1 MVRRQQQTSCL
12 SLPTNVQSR
21 ILQQTALWHGTKRAK
36 IEFQNRS
43 QGWIQ
48 HNHSSGRD
56 KKISD
61 CLLLVLQIRLLS
73 QNKPML
79 QSYAGMTAE
88 GSCLCDSA
96 REEISCMFRLNRS
109 LQTQVTQWV
118 YNLSGNTSR
127 RDTVPCI
134 FILSSLSKSVSWSC
148 TFCAMSVNLAIYGIM
163 PMLLPVGSTES
174 ICECSPRQEKLQE
187 YNW

>member
-1 MVRRQQQTSCL
+1 MRVNKWQRPDLFLINVEAITKQCKDFPYKGQSIRRAIKQTIWEKCVFLSTNWAGRQRENTLMNMQLEDKGLVIVRRQQQTSCL

-21 ILQQTALWHGTKRAK
+21 ILQQTLLWQGTKRAK

-79 QSYAGMTAE
+79 QSYVGMTA
-88 GSCLCDSA
+88 
-96 REEISCMFRLNRS
+96 
-109 LQTQVTQWV
+109 
-118 YNLSGNTSR
+118 
-127 RDTVPCI
+127 
-134 FILSSLSKSVSWSC
+134 
-148 TFCAMSVNLAIYGIM
+148 
-163 PMLLPVGSTES
+163 
-174 ICECSPRQEKLQE
+174 
-187 YNW
+187 